1 MHSFTVRS
9 TFCRPALSTM
19 AAASFALL
27 ALCCAR
33 NATAADAFPPASTS
47 TPIKIIVPFQPAGP
61 TDVFARLISQQMT
74 KDWGNPVVVEN
85 RAGATGTIGA
95 SYVAR
100 SNPDGLT
107 MLLTSSSGYLGPYMM
122 NPMPLDSTKDL
133 APLIMLL
140 KLPFLMIANPGFAP
154 STLSQVIEAAKK
166 QPGKIAFS
174 STGIGGGSH
183 LTMEML
189 EDAAKIK
196 MIHVPYKGSAPEV
209 NAVMAHEVSL
219 SFDTPS
225 TSIGLIKAG
234 KVKPIVITSAKRSP
248 QFPTVPTVV
257 EAGYPGLEKYIWFG
271 IFLPRNTP
279 DAIVDKLHTEITK
292 IMKTANLQARV
303 HDLGAE
309 FVDQSPTDFGKFLLT
324 DTAAWQA
331 IIKKAGVTAAE

>member
-1 MHSFTVRS
+1 MQFFKFGSSDSPISLSAMALVSLTLAAV
-9 TFCRPALSTM
+9 CGVQPAL
-19 AAASFALL
+19 
-27 ALCCAR
+27 
-33 NATAADAFPPASTS
+33 AADPFPASS
-47 TPIKIIVPFQPAGP
+47 TPIKIVVPFQPAGP

-100 SNPDGLT
+100 ANPDGYT

-122 NPMPLDSTKDL
+122 NPMPMDSTKDL

-140 KLPFLMIANPGFAP
+140 KLPFLMIANPAFP
-154 STLSQVIEAAKK
+154 PTTLAQVIQAAKK

-196 MIHVPYKGSAPEV
+196 MIHVPYKGAAPEV

-225 TSIGLIKAG
+225 TSIGLIRAG
-234 KVKPIVITSAKRSP
+234 KVRPIVITSGKRSP

-257 EAGYPGLEKYIWFG
+257 EAGYPSLEKYIWFG

-279 DAIVDKLHTEITK
+279 AAVVDKLHVEITK
-292 IMKTANLQARV
+292 IMKTPELQARV

-309 FVDQSPTDFGKFLLT
+309 FVDQSAADFGKFLLS